1 MKISPIF
8 PIDPA
13 CACACADIYIQVNGH
28 IMKPL
33 EEYMLFT
40 KSGADNITVINPQ
53 GVRSAQCNAKFDV
66 SEQPTQEPMVNV
78 SMVRR
83 TVKSRRNEAPNF
95 ANECAF
101 VDSCLSL
108 SASFV
113 SLHRF
118 LSLGSRSHHSV
129 CPTYRNS
136 FMMWTRKRIPPKCCS

>member
-8 PIDPA
+8 PIDPRL
-13 CACACADIYIQVNGH
+13 CACACASACTDIYIQVNGH

-78 SMVRR
+78 SMVRVWRR
-83 TVKSRRNEAPNF
+83 TQEESRRRNEAPNC

-101 VDSCLSL
+101 VPVPSTDS
-108 SASFV
+108 
-113 SLHRF
+113 
-118 LSLGSRSHHSV
+118 
-129 CPTYRNS
+129 
-136 FMMWTRKRIPPKCCS
+136 

>member
-1 MKISPIF
+1 M
-8 PIDPA
+8 
-13 CACACADIYIQVNGH
+13 CADIYIQVNGH

-78 SMVRR
+78 SMVSTSKDKREWGR
-83 TVKSRRNEAPNF
+83 GRNEAPNC

-101 VDSCLSL
+101 VDPC
-108 SASFV
+108 SFLPNTHTHTD
-113 SLHRF
+113 SGA
-118 LSLGSRSHHSV
+118 LG
-129 CPTYRNS
+129 
-136 FMMWTRKRIPPKCCS
+136 